1 MSSGGRGDVDEDDHE
16 YDYPVDSLAA
26 LKLSAAAA
34 AVNGKH
40 GQNNTK
46 TYLNSRN
53 NNGIGQ
59 TRKPW
64 TVDLLSS
71 SVFLPIEHCLSIS
84 TALLS
89 ADLFKATND
98 AKQNW
103 HRWHRFL
110 AQYFMPF
117 QIVISFVWI
126 VCPRNH
132 FLTGGNSLTDNQKL
146 LLSWFS
152 KPTLRAKWI
161 PPCERA
167 WKTMPENGVRSCVH
181 FCLRSL

>member
-1 MSSGGRGDVDEDDHE
+1 MINLSTFFVFQCRTSSNATSVSSGGRGDVDEDDHE

-98 AKQNW
+98 AKQNCA
-103 HRWHRFL
+103 H
-110 AQYFMPF
+110 
-117 QIVISFVWI
+117 
-126 VCPRNH
+126 
-132 FLTGGNSLTDNQKL
+132 SLTSFSGTIFHA
-146 LLSWFS
+146 LSNCD
-152 KPTLRAKWI
+152 L
-161 PPCERA
+161 
-167 WKTMPENGVRSCVH
+167 
-181 FCLRSL
+181 FCLDCLPQKPLSDWWKFFNSQSEASFEMLLKAS